1 MGMGIETFQTYCFHC
16 AAARFSIFTYA
27 AQALGLSKAL
37 ISKTVAVR
45 IDYIITERG
54 CRLYELSLSFRRREC
69 VFRSILKSAPP
80 NVTKCI
86 KKFTFF
92 VPLQPLKNS
101 HFL

>member
-1 MGMGIETFQTYCFHC
+1 MAMGIETFQTYCFHC

-54 CRLYELSLSFRRREC
+54 
-69 VFRSILKSAPP
+69 
-80 NVTKCI
+80 
-86 KKFTFF
+86 
-92 VPLQPLKNS
+92 
-101 HFL
+101 